1 MTPNQLFT
9 AGVLQL
15 WKLKITAFD
24 FFNSVDDNY
33 GIDTDDSVAND
44 HDDEGDAEGAPIP
57 HSTVQLSEE
66 QLRELQSSVNL
77 QTDDGNHGM
86 SHYQQI
92 VQYISQQLETA

>member
-1 MTPNQLFT
+1 LNL
-9 AGVLQL
+9 
-15 WKLKITAFD
+15 TAFD

-44 HDDEGDAEGAPIP
+44 HDDEGDAEGVPIP
-57 HSTVQLSEE
+57 CSTVQLSEE
-66 QLRELQSSVNL
+66 QPRELQSSIKL
-77 QTDDGNHGM
+77 QIDDGNHGM